1 MAISLTWN
9 GLSAAS
15 QRVTSRLGGGDRK
28 SVALGVS
35 GVQTCALPIST
46 LHEELIRQ
54 LKELIDGDLP
64 HMERIVGCIPTG
76 DVSVGCGAQQNS
88 IIAQHAFALPE
99 KGSHVAQVLDRFKG
113 NDQVNA
119 PIRKA
124 QASAVAHGKRAI
136 RIVNCRISNCI

>member
-1 MAISLTWN
+1 MRLPDQINEISSHHVN
-9 GLSAAS
+9 GI
-15 QRVTSRLGGGDRK
+15 TYF
-28 SVALGVS
+28 
-35 GVQTCALPIST
+35 TLPIEPT

>member
-1 MAISLTWN
+1 MRLPDQINETSSHHVN
-9 GLSAAS
+9 GI
-15 QRVTSRLGGGDRK
+15 TYF
-28 SVALGVS
+28 
-35 GVQTCALPIST
+35 TLPIEPT